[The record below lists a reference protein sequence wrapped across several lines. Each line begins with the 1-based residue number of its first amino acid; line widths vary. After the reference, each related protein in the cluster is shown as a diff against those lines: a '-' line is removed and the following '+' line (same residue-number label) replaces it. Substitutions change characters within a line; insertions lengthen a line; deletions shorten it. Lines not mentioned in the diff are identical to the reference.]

1 MKWSGNPKIAKQH
14 LAKIK
19 QIYMNIPQHFHD
31 HVTTQSRQ
39 IEFWRTLKAISLYFD
54 GSFCWYCTHML

>member
-39 IEFWRTLKAISLYFD
+39 IEF
-54 GSFCWYCTHML
+54 